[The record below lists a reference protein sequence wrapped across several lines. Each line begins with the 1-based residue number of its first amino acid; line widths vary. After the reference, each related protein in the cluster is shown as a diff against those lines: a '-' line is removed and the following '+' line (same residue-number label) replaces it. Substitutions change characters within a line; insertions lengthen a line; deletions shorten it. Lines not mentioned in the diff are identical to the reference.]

1 MSVSK
6 VAKSFEVLIVGRLV
20 FGMFIGLGMSMN
32 PLYIQEVSPTILK
45 GAVATTNTLGILVGM
60 VVGLETALD
69 TRDQWDLMLCLS
81 LIPALLLQYLLM
93 PFCPDRHCPPL
104 TAAHER
110 PGGQG

>member
-1 MSVSK
+1 MNGLSVVGAVLISVSK

-60 VVGLETALD
+60 VRTLHEVGCMRLVVVLVD
-69 TRDQWDLMLCLS
+69 GGSSSSHCSSYRVVL
-81 LIPALLLQYLLM
+81 LIVA
-93 PFCPDRHCPPL
+93 
-104 TAAHER
+104 
-110 PGGQG
+110 